1 MDRKSF
7 FRGFGSGV
15 IFASLI
21 LGISF
26 MVRTSDP
33 YVTSRAKELG
43 MVYESDSG
51 KLLAENNK
59 DAAKESSAPEET
71 VKPEKDKKETPNPSA
86 AVQEKASPV
95 PTSDGTPSSAPTK
108 SPKDEAAEMK
118 KQLEKEKDDIEKEV
132 KKERKKQEQEKKN
145 QQKKLTIN
153 VGDWSSDVSEE
164 LERLGIVSSAKEF
177 DKYLNDNGYSS
188 SISAGTYDVSV
199 KDTYAE
205 LARKITGKK

>member
-51 KLLAENNK
+51 KLLAENEGTKETAAPEKTSTPGGEEGEKTPVPSDTAKK
-59 DAAKESSAPEET
+59 DA
-71 VKPEKDKKETPNPSA
+71 
-86 AVQEKASPV
+86 SPA
-95 PTSDGTPSSAPTK
+95 PTSEAKPSEAPTK
-108 SPKDEAAEMK
+108 SPEDEAEDIK

-132 KKERKKQEQEKKN
+132 KKEQKKQEQEKKN

-153 VGDWSSDVSEE
+153 AGDWSSDVSEE
-164 LERLGIVSSAKEF
+164 LERLGIVSNAKDF

-205 LARKITGKK
+205 LARKITGK

>member
-1 MDRKSF
+1 
-7 FRGFGSGV
+7 
-15 IFASLI
+15 
-21 LGISF
+21 
-26 MVRTSDP
+26 MVW
-33 YVTSRAKELG
+33 
-43 MVYESDSG
+43 
-51 KLLAENNK
+51 
-59 DAAKESSAPEET
+59 
-71 VKPEKDKKETPNPSA
+71 
-86 AVQEKASPV
+86 
-95 PTSDGTPSSAPTK
+95 
-108 SPKDEAAEMK
+108 
-118 KQLEKEKDDIEKEV
+118 

>member
-7 FRGFGSGV
+7 FRGFGSGI

-43 MVYESDSG
+43 MVYETDS
-51 KLLAENNK
+51 KVLAEK
-59 DAAKESSAPEET
+59 DGEETLSPAETEVPEEKKASKETEASSAAAKPKESA
-71 VKPEKDKKETPNPSA
+71 
-86 AVQEKASPV
+86 V
-95 PTSDGTPSSAPTK
+95 PTSNAKTSEVPSK
-108 SPKDEAAEMK
+108 SPADEAEEIRK
-118 KQLEKEKDDIEKEV
+118 ELEKEKEDIEREV
-132 KKERKKQEQEKKN
+132 KKDREEQEKEKKE

-153 VGDWSSDVSEE
+153 AGDWSSDVSEK
-164 LERLGIVSSAKEF
+164 LEELGIVKNAKDF
-177 DKYLNDNGYSS
+177 DKYLNDNGYGS
-188 SISAGTYDVSV
+188 SITAGTYDVSI

-205 LARKITGKK
+205 LAKKITGK

>member
-43 MVYESDSG
+43 MVYGTDS
-51 KLLAENNK
+51 KLLAEKNTEDGEETPVPTGTETPEKKK
-59 DAAKESSAPEET
+59 DAKVSEA
-71 VKPEKDKKETPNPSA
+71 PSA
-86 AVQEKASPV
+86 AVKTEVSSAPTADAKASE
-95 PTSDGTPSSAPTK
+95 APTK
-108 SPKDEAAEMK
+108 SPADEAESIRK
-118 KQLEKEKDDIEKEV
+118 ELEKEKEDIEREV
-132 KKERKKQEQEKKN
+132 KKEQKEQEQK
-145 QQKKLTIN
+145 KKLTID
-153 VGDWSSDVSEE
+153 VGDWSSDVSEK
-164 LERLGIVSSAKEF
+164 LEKLGIVKNAKEF
-177 DKYLNDNGYSS
+177 DKYLNDNGYSA
-188 SISAGTYDVSV
+188 SISAGTYNVSV

-205 LARKITGKK
+205 LAKKITGK

>member
-43 MVYESDSG
+43 MVYGTDS
-51 KLLAENNK
+51 KLLAEKNTEDEEETPVPTGTEAPEKKK
-59 DAAKESSAPEET
+59 DAKVSEA
-71 VKPEKDKKETPNPSA
+71 PSA
-86 AVQEKASPV
+86 AVKTEASSAPTADAKASE
-95 PTSDGTPSSAPTK
+95 APTK
-108 SPKDEAAEMK
+108 SPADEAESIRK
-118 KQLEKEKDDIEKEV
+118 ELEKEKEDIEREV
-132 KKERKKQEQEKKN
+132 KKEQKEQEQK
-145 QQKKLTIN
+145 KKLTID
-153 VGDWSSDVSEE
+153 VGDWSSDVSEK
-164 LERLGIVSSAKEF
+164 LEKLGIVKNAKEF
-177 DKYLNDNGYSS
+177 DKYLNDNGYSA
-188 SISAGTYDVSV
+188 SISAGTYNVSV

-205 LARKITGKK
+205 LAKKITGK

>member
-43 MVYESDSG
+43 MVYGTDSRIT
-51 KLLAENNK
+51 AEKNTEDGEETPLPTGTEVPEEKK
-59 DAAKESSAPEET
+59 DAKASEA
-71 VKPEKDKKETPNPSA
+71 PSA
-86 AVQEKASPV
+86 AVKTEASSAPTADAKASE
-95 PTSDGTPSSAPTK
+95 APTK
-108 SPKDEAAEMK
+108 SPADEAENIK
-118 KQLEKEKDDIEKEV
+118 KELEKEKEDIEREV
-132 KKERKKQEQEKKN
+132 KKERKEQEQKKQEQP
-145 QQKKLTIN
+145 KKLTIA
-153 VGDWSSDVSEE
+153 VGDWSSDVSEK
-164 LERLGIVSSAKEF
+164 LEKLGIVKNAKEF
-177 DKYLNDNGYSS
+177 DKYLNDNGYSA
-188 SISAGTYDVSV
+188 SISAGTYNVSV

-205 LARKITGKK
+205 LAKKITGK

>member
-43 MVYESDSG
+43 MVYDTDSRIT
-51 KLLAENNK
+51 AEKNTEDGEETPLPTGTEVPEEKK
-59 DAAKESSAPEET
+59 DAKASEA
-71 VKPEKDKKETPNPSA
+71 PSA
-86 AVQEKASPV
+86 AVKTEASSAPTADAKASE
-95 PTSDGTPSSAPTK
+95 APTK
-108 SPKDEAAEMK
+108 SPADEAENIK
-118 KQLEKEKDDIEKEV
+118 KELEKEKEDIEREV
-132 KKERKKQEQEKKN
+132 KKEQKEQEQK
-145 QQKKLTIN
+145 KKLTID
-153 VGDWSSDVSEE
+153 VGDWSSDVSEK
-164 LERLGIVSSAKEF
+164 LEKLGIVKNAKEF
-177 DKYLNDNGYSS
+177 DKYLNDNGYSA
-188 SISAGTYDVSV
+188 SISAGTYNVSV

-205 LARKITGKK
+205 LAKKITGK

>member
-7 FRGFGSGV
+7 FRGFGCGI

-43 MVYESDSG
+43 MVYETDS
-51 KLLAENNK
+51 KVLAEK
-59 DAAKESSAPEET
+59 DGEET
-71 VKPEKDKKETPNPSA
+71 LSPAETEVPEKKKASKETEAPSA
-86 AVQEKASPV
+86 AAKPKESAV
-95 PTSDGTPSSAPTK
+95 PTSNAKTSEVPSK
-108 SPKDEAAEMK
+108 SPADEAEEIRK
-118 KQLEKEKDDIEKEV
+118 ELEKEKEDIEREV
-132 KKERKKQEQEKKN
+132 KKDREEQEKEKKE

-153 VGDWSSDVSEE
+153 AGDWSSDVSEK
-164 LERLGIVSSAKEF
+164 LEELGIVKNAKDF
-177 DKYLNDNGYSS
+177 DKYLNDNGYGS
-188 SISAGTYDVSV
+188 SITAGTYDVSI

-205 LARKITGKK
+205 LAKKITGK

>member
-1 MDRKSF
+1 MDKKSF

-43 MVYESDSG
+43 MVYDSDS
-51 KLLAENNK
+51 KLVADENTGNGEETPVP
-59 DAAKESSAPEET
+59 KETEVPEE
-71 VKPEKDKKETPNPSA
+71 DKNEKETKVPAETAEPEVS
-86 AVQEKASPV
+86 SV
-95 PTSDGTPSSAPTK
+95 PTSDVKTSETPTK
-108 SPKDEAAEMK
+108 SPADEANDIKNE
-118 KQLEKEKDDIEKEV
+118 LEREKDDIEKEV
-132 KKERKKQEQEKKN
+132 KKDKEEQEQKKQEQK
-145 QQKKLTIN
+145 KKLTID
-153 VGDWSSDVSEE
+153 VGDWSSDVSKK
-164 LERLGIVSSAKEF
+164 LENLGIVKSASDF

-188 SISAGTYDVSV
+188 SISAGTYDVSM

-205 LARKITGKK
+205 LARKITKR